1 MAETPFVNKSTYQ
14 PPKARKVSFFCN
26 NWRMQIA
33 ATWCERAGFAH
44 SRATCQRT
52 QIYGEY
58 TGGTIIIRLMHSSR
72 GAHNLKL
79 VAQVAILHCESS
91 SLYLSEEFR
100 DIMRSL
106 VILFLS
112 FCACVCVCF
121 IYREGWARFFQ
132 FDWQSYGS
140 IVERMTKR
148 FFTLVEDLLI
158 FFSRCV
164 LDGFVSFWEKVKGI
178 RRRRDDRFWF
188 ASKSSENKW
197 IIFIRSSFNPFVKF
211 FEMNFVFWDGKFM
224 IYRSGIYFKNSYL
237 FYE

>member
-1 MAETPFVNKSTYQ
+1 
-14 PPKARKVSFFCN
+14 
-26 NWRMQIA
+26 MQIA

-91 SLYLSEEFR
+91 SLYRRNS
-100 DIMRSL
+100 
-106 VILFLS
+106 VILCVHSSFSFFLS
-112 FCACVCVCF
+112 VCVCF
-121 IYREGWARFFQ
+121 IYRERWARFFQ

-158 FFSRCV
+158 FFFSMRTR
-164 LDGFVSFWEKVKGI
+164 W
-178 RRRRDDRFWF
+178 
-188 ASKSSENKW
+188 
-197 IIFIRSSFNPFVKF
+197 IRSERRSKEYEGGMIDFDLSRSRAKINELYCNIYSFV
-211 FEMNFVFWDGKFM
+211 V
-224 IYRSGIYFKNSYL
+224 
-237 FYE
+237 